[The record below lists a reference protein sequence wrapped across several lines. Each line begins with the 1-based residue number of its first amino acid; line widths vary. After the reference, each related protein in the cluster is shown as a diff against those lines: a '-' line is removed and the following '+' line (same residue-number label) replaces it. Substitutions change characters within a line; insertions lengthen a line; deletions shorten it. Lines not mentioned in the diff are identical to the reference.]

1 MTDALPDPRSP
12 DPHDPIEPAA
22 VVLPA
27 VAFEPPLD
35 ERRPWLE
42 DHEIVDALEVAGLE
56 TPVFVTAENV
66 AVTTTGLGKSQAAA
80 TVATL
85 AAAPGV
91 SLESAYV
98 LSVGIAGSSPSK
110 AALGSVFLADTV
122 VDWDRKHRWD
132 PGSEEPSIDVLAY
145 DPEKSVH
152 HVDGDLLEVAREAAG
167 EVELAEDGDV
177 LEYQR
182 RYPDTPEM
190 PSVGVG
196 PTVTGDEFWH
206 GATLAQEVE
215 WFCREYDLEPF
226 LTTQMEDAATVA
238 ALERFGLDGQYL
250 SVRAVANYDRPAPDQ
265 SVEDSF
271 EGPPESLA
279 LAIENATAVG
289 SAVVGRL
296 LECDPLG
303 LLDDETP
310 SA

>member
-42 DHEIVDALEVAGLE
+42 DHEIVDALEVPGLE
-56 TPVFVTAENV
+56 TPLYLTADDV
-66 AVTTTGLGKSQAAA
+66 AVTTTGLGKSEAAT

-85 AAAPGV
+85 AATAGID
-91 SLESAYV
+91 LESAYV

-110 AALGSVFLADTV
+110 AALGSVVLADAV

-132 PGSEEPSIDVLAY
+132 PEDGGDSSIDVLAY
-145 DPEKSVH
+145 SPEKSVH
-152 HVDGDLLEVAREAAG
+152 HVDDDLLEVAREAASD
-167 EVELAEDGDV
+167 VDLAEDEAV

-182 RYPDTPEM
+182 RYPGTPDT

-206 GATLAQEVE
+206 GPALAEEVE
-215 WFCREYDLEPF
+215 WFCRQYDLEGF
-226 LTTQMEDAATVA
+226 VTTQMEDAATMTT
-238 ALERFGLDGQYL
+238 LERVGLAGQYL

-271 EGPPESLA
+271 EGPPESLE
-279 LAIENATAVG
+279 LAIENAAAVG

-296 LECDPLG
+296 VEEDPLG
-303 LLDDETP
+303 LRAEN
-310 SA
+310 